1 MQIQGNTILI
11 TGGATGIGY
20 AFAEALLKNGN
31 KVIICGR
38 REDKLKEAKKNHP
51 ELVIRVCDVSD
62 EKERQS
68 LFEWTTSN
76 FPDLNIIINNAGIQR
91 TIDLTKGVEELKN
104 GADELKINLEAPI
117 YLSAQFIPFFAD
129 KKDTAIINVSSGL
142 AFTPM
147 ARMPIYC
154 ATKAALHTYSM
165 TLRHQLKDLG
175 IKIFEVV
182 PPMILDTELN
192 MEGRAKSGTN
202 LVNFKTPT
210 SAEFVEV
217 VMNGIQKDEFEIG
230 YGSSVDLKKASRE
243 ELDKR
248 FEMMNNR

>member
-20 AFAEALLKNGN
+20 AFAEAFLKIGN

-38 REDKLKEAKKNHP
+38 REDKLKEAQKSHP

-62 EKERQS
+62 EEERQS
-68 LFEWTTSN
+68 LFEWTTNN

-91 TIDLTKGVEELKN
+91 TIDLTKGVAELKN
-104 GADELKINLEAPI
+104 GSDELKINLEAPI
-117 YLSAQFIPFFAD
+117 YLSAQFIPFFMD

-165 TLRHQLKDLG
+165 TLRHQLKDLD
-175 IKIFEVV
+175 IKVFEVI

-210 SAEFVEV
+210 STEFVEA
-217 VMNGIQKDEFEIG
+217 VMNGIQNDEFEIG